1 MSDEFDFSSISQQV
15 AEHLSKADSGTSP
28 DPAPAGSAGASGQP
42 APTPAPDA
50 GGQPDASSASS
61 AKPAPDATVEVDF
74 GDGRVEKLTPKQIK
88 DGYLRQQ
95 DYTKKT
101 QELATQRKQAEAVL
115 GEYQKLSQER
125 QEVISLLQNPQALM
139 YLAQQ
144 QLAASQGP
152 NFDPN
157 APASLGQAAEL
168 AQAQTAQLAQYVQQL
183 EKAMDQRDQATRV
196 EAAQMVKDQLEF
208 VEYSK
213 SITGTL
219 NKVWE
224 THPVLKAVP
233 EIEDVIRFRVAQLQ
247 PQSIEDTLQA
257 FESVGADVAKQL
269 GEKFSEV
276 NKAQAIAKQKL
287 ATGGIEPPGGS
298 GLPASQPQS
307 YRDPKTNS
315 VDWNRLSDAARA
327 YVEGKSR

>member
-1 MSDEFDFSSISQQV
+1 VADEFDFSSISQQV
-15 AEHLSKADSGTSP
+15 SEYLTKGDSGAPSGDAPSAPASDSGQSAP
-28 DPAPAGSAGASGQP
+28 DPSPAQ
-42 APTPAPDA
+42 
-50 GGQPDASSASS
+50 GGQPSE
-61 AKPAPDATVEVDF
+61 AKSAPDPVVEVDF

-88 DGYLRQQ
+88 EGYLRQQ

-101 QELATQRKQAEAVL
+101 QELATQRKQAEQVF
-115 GEYQKLSQER
+115 GEYQKLAQER

-144 QLAASQGP
+144 QLAASQGS

-157 APASLGQAAEL
+157 APASLGQAQEL

-183 EKAMDQRDQATRV
+183 EHAMDERDQQTKA
-196 EAAQMVKDQLEF
+196 EAAQLVKDQLEY

-213 SITGTL
+213 SITNTL
-219 NKVWE
+219 DKVWE

-233 EIEDVIRFRVAQLQ
+233 EIEDVIRFRVAQMQ
-247 PQSIEDTLQA
+247 PQTIEETLQA
-257 FESVGADVAKQL
+257 FEKVGEQVAKQL

-276 NKAQAIAKQKL
+276 NKAQSIAKQKL
-287 ATGGIEPPGGS
+287 VNQGIEPPGGS

-307 YRDPKTNS
+307 YRDPKTNTL
-315 VDWNRLSDAARA
+315 DWNRLSDAARA